1 MAGYQDL
8 VVWQKAMDVVVL
20 VYELTAKFPKDEIFG
35 LVSQMRRAAVSIASN
50 IAEGQGRRTQNEF
63 NHFLGIA
70 NGSKAELET
79 QLQLCER
86 IKYVVREDIEL
97 VLNLLDDIG
106 RMIYGLQG
114 KLR

>member
-50 IAEGQGRRTQNEF
+50 IAEGQGRRMQNEF